1 MKKISIKTFYLI
13 AVISIGLIGLA
24 VGSTYA
30 MFTTSAEINNPITI
44 SSNLTSN
51 NDVMETFEVEI
62 EPYKTVTQTININS
76 GTVSN
81 VNYAVWYLNNI
92 SNVDIGI
99 LSTNTRTT
107 GVIKDAGSGTGCNV
121 VLRNNSAEKKTITI
135 GVATSKS
142 SISLA
147 SNMTIVPQVVI
158 GERQINTNAATYIKK
173 LYSTT
178 EKSTVTNNSITY
190 NTSQSQLLMND
201 RKGSSST
208 GIDAGNIRYYG
219 ANPDNYVYFNCSNYN
234 NPTASTCELWRI
246 IGVFDGKVKLIRSS
260 QIGTYSWDNR
270 NTSTGAETA
279 YGKNDWSSATLMT
292 LLNPGYSLIKNNL
305 KVETGLYY
313 NAKSGTCFSGQNNAT
328 TSCSFTSTGIKNDTT
343 RNMISQTK
351 YYLGG
356 WNSNALY
363 PNQIYGYERGTTV
376 YSGRPTSWTG
386 KIALPYPSDYVY
398 ATDLVKCP
406 NKQLINYNDS
416 TCASNNWL
424 KPIIAP
430 NNGWL
435 LTPYS
440 GSANH
445 AWSVL
450 SSGSVSYGLGAYLT
464 YGVAPVLYLNP
475 DTIITKGEGT
485 KNSPYKIKYDDSVK
499 GEYFNG
505 KTDYKRAGFASYNFG
520 KTITMVSRFKIE
532 NYNGGTIDLIGNWEI
547 GGGGLYIYD
556 DGILAFNLYNSSS
569 SNYSEIHTSSGVSLN
584 EWHTAVGTYDGTTM
598 RLYLDGTQVASKTVS
613 FTIKASN
620 AEFLI
625 GANPDAEGRIEGQYF
640 NGYISDVLVID
651 SALSSS
657 IVSTNYG
664 KTFNRSYNN
673 AYTLIRHS
681 TNDTSYKLSGTS
693 LGYVNDG
700 RQLHLDGKNNAG
712 YSRSSSVKT
721 WYDLSGNKNNGTI
734 TGTTWGSNYLSFASS
749 SDHVEKTSAK
759 YNISSEYTLEVV
771 LRPIDQ
777 VGSYQSIFNTVNTG
791 AAIKQ
796 YMTLWSSKWDNV
808 YTNSSYRIENS
819 DGTNNKVIYYSGI
832 EKNTTYTLS
841 ATLNGKTLK
850 LYKNGSLVSTNTL
863 TFTPKMSE
871 SGMYISSG
879 SYPFDGYIYSI
890 RVYNR
895 ELSASEISANYQND
909 KSRFGF

>member
-76 GTVSN
+76 DTIYN
-81 VNYAVWYLNNI
+81 VNYTVWYLNDVTGI
-92 SNVDIGI
+92 EAGI

-107 GVIKDAGSGTGCNV
+107 GIINAKELGIGTTCNI

-135 GVATSKS
+135 GVATSKND
-142 SISLA
+142 IVLA
-147 SNMTIVPQVVI
+147 SNMIRVPQRVL

-178 EKSTVTNNSITY
+178 QKSTVTNNSITY
-190 NTSQSQLLMND
+190 NTSPSQLLMND

-219 ANPDNYVYFNCSNYN
+219 GDPDNYVYFNCSNYN
-234 NPTASTCELWRI
+234 NPTASTCEAWRI
-246 IGVFDGKVKLIRSS
+246 IGVFDGKVKIIRNSN
-260 QIGTYSWDNR
+260 IGTYAWDNM
-270 NTSTGAETA
+270 NGSGS
-279 YGKNDWSSATLMT
+279 NDWSKATLMK
-292 LLNPGYSLIKNNL
+292 LLNQGY
-305 KVETGLYY
+305 TGTGGSLYY
-313 NAKSGTCFSGQNNAT
+313 NSKSGSCYAGQNKAT
-328 TSCSFTSTGIKNDTT
+328 KSCNFTSTGIKNDET
-343 RNMISQTK
+343 RNMISENNWN
-351 YYLGG
+351 LGATNG
-356 WNSNALY
+356 YTYY
-363 PNQIYGYERGTTV
+363 PNQYYTYERGTSV
-376 YSGRPTSWTG
+376 YTGRPTSWIG
-386 KIALPYPSDYVY
+386 KIAPMYLSDYAY
-398 ATDLVKCP
+398 ASDFNKCNKNLQGYTDTNCT
-406 NKQLINYNDS
+406 N
-416 TCASNNWL
+416 TNWL
-424 KPIIAP
+424 KDVYSTAGSIY
-430 NNGWL
+430 WT
-435 LTPYS
+435 LTPKNSDADGVYDFLPYV
-440 GSANH
+440 GS
-445 AWSVL
+445 
-450 SSGSVSYGLGAYLT
+450 SVSVGSSSAYNSFS
-464 YGVAPVLYLNP
+464 VAPTVYLNP
-475 DTIITKGEGT
+475 DTIITSGEGI
-485 KNSPYKIKYDDSVK
+485 KDSPYKVKYDDSGK

-532 NYNGGTIDLIGNWEI
+532 NHTGVTRDLVGNWESA
-547 GGGGLYIYD
+547 GGGLFIYND
-556 DGILAFNLYNSSS
+556 DKLYFNLYNSSS
-569 SNYSEIHTSSGVSLN
+569 SNYSAVCTSSAVSLN
-584 EWHTAVGTYDGTTM
+584 EWHTAVGIYDGTTM
-598 RLYLDGTQVASKTVS
+598 KLYLDGTQVASKTVS
-613 FTIKASN
+613 LTIKASG
-620 AEFLI
+620 AELLV
-625 GANPDAEGRIEGQYF
+625 GANPDAAGGIEGGYF
-640 NGYISDVLVID
+640 NGYISDTLVID
-651 SALSSS
+651 SALSSGVIS
-657 IVSTNYG
+657 SYYG

-673 AYTLIRHS
+673 AYTLIRYT
-681 TNDTSYKLSGTS
+681 TNNTSYKLSSTS
-693 LGYVNDG
+693 LGYVNNG
-700 RQLHLDGKNNAG
+700 IQLHLDGKNNAG

-863 TFTPKMSE
+863 TFTPRMSE
-871 SGMYISSG
+871 SGMYISSS